1 MITVL
6 SMEFTFSAA
15 MPDFD
20 PDKLAYH
27 LSERMSYDDL
37 LRFAY
42 EELSEYLSDLKL
54 DSIHEFNEI
63 ANQFYN
69 D

>member
-1 MITVL
+1 
-6 SMEFTFSAA
+6 

-27 LSERMSYDDL
+27 ITERMSYDAL
-37 LRFAY
+37 LHFAY
-42 EELSEYLSDLKL
+42 EELSEYLFELKQ
-54 DSIHEFNEI
+54 DNPYEFNEI
-63 ANQFYN
+63 ADRFYN